1 VRRPKYGKHWRRAYG
16 VLKALMIG
24 GRDMATK
31 KKPAANE
38 APKAASV
45 PPAKRD
51 PNALHLSQRAGESVE
66 QAGARV
72 AASCVI
78 RGATTGRK
86 YAEPMFGDGVDLTS
100 YAEELTRHADAVKA
114 GDLSAVET
122 MLITQANTLDMI
134 FNQLAR
140 KSAHSEYLN
149 QMEASL
155 RLALKAQSQCRS
167 TLEALAEIKNPRPVA
182 FVKQAN
188 IANGPQQV
196 NNGSAPP
203 SRAHEGSGDKSNK
216 LLEHQH
222 GEWLDAGASAE
233 AGGGNRA
240 MATVDERD
248 RAEDRR
254 G

>member
-1 VRRPKYGKHWRRAYG
+1 MGMKSR
-16 VLKALMIG
+16 
-24 GRDMATK
+24 TK
-31 KKPAANE
+31 DKSGERN
-38 APKAASV
+38 
-45 PPAKRD
+45 
-51 PNALHLSQRAGESVE
+51 PNALHLSQRAGESAE

-72 AASCVI
+72 AASSVI

-86 YAEPMFGDGVDLTS
+86 YAEPMFGDCVDLTS

-140 KSAHSEYLN
+140 KSAHCEYMN
-149 QMEASL
+149 QMEAHL

-203 SRAHEGSGDKSNK
+203 SRACEEKRDATNE
-216 LLEHQH
+216 LLEHSN
-222 GEWLDAGASAE
+222 GEWLDNGTASAT
-233 AGGGNRA
+233 GRA
-240 MATVDERD
+240 NQELATVGKVNRTDD
-248 RAEDRR
+248 R
-254 G
+254 